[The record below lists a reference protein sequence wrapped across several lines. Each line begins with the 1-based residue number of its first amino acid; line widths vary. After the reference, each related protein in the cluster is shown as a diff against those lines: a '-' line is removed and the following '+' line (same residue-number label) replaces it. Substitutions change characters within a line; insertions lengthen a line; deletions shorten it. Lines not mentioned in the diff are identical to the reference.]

1 MNRNALFFL
10 ILVMGTPGFTQQRY
24 FTKTG
29 TISFKAGTAVED
41 VDATNNAAA
50 SILDLTS
57 GQVEVAV
64 LIRGFE
70 FRRGLMQEHFNEN
83 YMESDKFPKAV
94 FKGQLKDFPGVDV
107 SKDRTYHAVANGT
120 LEMHGV
126 KKEMAIPVVLTTSG
140 GNLSAETDF
149 HVLLEDFHISI
160 PGPVKD
166 KISPTVSIHF
176 SGDYSSM

>member
-1 MNRNALFFL
+1 MAATSF
-10 ILVMGTPGFTQQRY
+10 GQQRY

-41 VDATNNAAA
+41 VDAINNAAA
-50 SILDLTS
+50 SIIDLSS

-64 LIRGFE
+64 LVRGFE

-94 FKGQLKDFPGVDV
+94 FKGQLKDFSGVNV
-107 SKDRTYHAVANGT
+107 STNGTYHVVANGT
-120 LEMHGV
+120 LDMHGV

-140 GNLSAETDF
+140 GNLSAQADF
-149 HVLLEDFHISI
+149 QVQLEDFNISI

-166 KISPTVSIHF
+166 KISPTVTIHF
-176 SGDYSSM
+176 SGDHTSM